1 MLLGEEEEGIDDRSH
16 PGSHVQVDD
25 PSPEEEGE
33 VDDAANYHG
42 GSMGPGGGGNDHHE
56 EDGGSS
62 LVCPFTFESGIS
74 KVKVPNGCVFFGV
87 NDVNNEA
94 QKAMS
99 SPAVYVCAPME
110 NPADVSAEDLKSYGL
125 VSNGG
130 KSLISMIQPGG
141 SVTVEFYS
149 GDHLSAHRGSFTL
162 KKYTPLFEF
171 KYPKTDEFAND
182 NVLSAR
188 VTSTTKFIP
197 SACEELKFSEKMHL
211 VASASTKAASKK
223 LSKLSS
229 KASKASKVSKKA
241 SLKVSKPSKLSHKAK
256 SMEEVKD
263 GEDEEGEV
271 DDYHNKNHFG
281 GSHPPGDD
289 NGKEEEG
296 EVDDYQPNHPPVQ
309 SHPPSDD
316 DYHKKHKSSKKASQK
331 K

>member
-1 MLLGEEEEGIDDRSH
+1 M
-16 PGSHVQVDD
+16 
-25 PSPEEEGE
+25 
-33 VDDAANYHG
+33 
-42 GSMGPGGGGNDHHE
+42 
-56 EDGGSS
+56 
-62 LVCPFTFESGIS
+62 VCPFTFESGVS
-74 KVKVPNGCVFFGV
+74 EVKVPNGCVFFGV
-87 NDVNNEA
+87 NDVNHEE

-99 SPAVYVCAPME
+99 SPALYVCAPMDS
-110 NPADVSAEDLKSYGL
+110 PSDISAEDLKSYGL

-162 KKYTPLFEF
+162 KKYNPLFEF

-197 SACEELKFSEKMHL
+197 SACEDLKFSEKMHL
-211 VASASTKAASKK
+211 VASVSTKASKK

-229 KASKASKVSKKA
+229 KVSKASKVSKKA

-256 SMEEVKD
+256 SLEND
-263 GEDEEGEV
+263 DEPGEV
-271 DDYHNKNHFG
+271 DDQINYPG
-281 GSHPPGDD
+281 GSRG
-289 NGKEEEG
+289 GA
-296 EVDDYQPNHPPVQ
+296 DDY
-309 SHPPSDD
+309 
-316 DYHKKHKSSKKASQK
+316 SKKASLKVSKPSKLSNKAQQK